1 MTTSV
6 QRHGRVLR
14 CVISAADRGSTLDGE
29 AMLQAAAVMRDP
41 GPDTGAILL
50 VGDGASFCTGGNV
63 GAFAAAGDGGSSGG
77 DVGALVKAMAG
88 EFHGFVRAMTGCPVP
103 VLAAVHGWAAGAGMS
118 IVCLADITVAGASAR
133 FRPAYPGIGFS
144 PDGGMSWTLPRLVG
158 AARARH
164 ILLTN
169 QVLDAAQALA
179 LGLIAV
185 VVPDDQLAAEA
196 GKLAGRVA
204 DGPTAALGRIKRL
217 IRDGESRDLDR
228 SLDAEA
234 VEIAASAAGAE
245 GREGVRAFREK
256 RPARF
261 HGEQGS

>member
-1 MTTSV
+1 MTTSG
-6 QRHGRVLR
+6 QRHGRVLSF
-14 CVISAADRGSTLDGE
+14 VISAADRGSTLDGDR
-29 AMLQAAAVMRDP
+29 MLQATAAMRDP
-41 GPDTGAILL
+41 GPDTGAIVLA
-50 VGDGASFCTGGNV
+50 GDGANFCTGGNV
-63 GAFAAAGDGGSSGG
+63 GAFAAAGDGGSGG
-77 DVGALVKAMAG
+77 GTGALVKAMAG
-88 EFHGFVRAMTGCPVP
+88 EFHGFARAITGCPVP
-103 VLAAVHGWAAGAGMS
+103 VIAAVHGWAAGAGMS
-118 IVCLADITVAGASAR
+118 IVCLADIVVAGTSAR

-164 ILLTN
+164 ILLTD

-179 LGLIAV
+179 LGLVAV
-185 VVPDDQLAAEA
+185 VVPDDQVAAEA
-196 GKLAGRVA
+196 GRLA

-234 VEIAASAAGAE
+234 IEIAASAAGAE

-261 HGEQGS
+261 HREQGT